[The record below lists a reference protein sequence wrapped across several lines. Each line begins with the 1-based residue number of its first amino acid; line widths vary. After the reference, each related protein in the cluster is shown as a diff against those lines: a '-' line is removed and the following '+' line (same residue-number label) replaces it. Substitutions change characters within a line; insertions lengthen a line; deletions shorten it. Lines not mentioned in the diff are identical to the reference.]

1 MDKHQLVPMQQ
12 IYIPVIATV
21 SATLRHSLRKLEITT
36 THMPEQ
42 ICGIAQRIGYTG
54 NQRQD
59 LAIYRLKVK
68 GKRSFSS
75 ITLPGFYIIENGVFV
90 DYEQWQRNTEDKW
103 TSTKLNED

>member
-1 MDKHQLVPMQQ
+1 MQQ
-12 IYIPVIATV
+12 IYVPVIATV